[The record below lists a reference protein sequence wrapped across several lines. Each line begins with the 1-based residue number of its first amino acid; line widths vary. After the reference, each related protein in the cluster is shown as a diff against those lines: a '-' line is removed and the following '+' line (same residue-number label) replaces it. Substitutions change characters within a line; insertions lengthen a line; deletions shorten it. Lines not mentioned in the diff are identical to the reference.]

1 MERHCKCLSHSTF
14 FRRMDRAPTGALM
27 KGVFEKIGFFDL
39 SVKIKLI
46 IGFGLILA
54 LLALLIANGHFKKA
68 IVSEHLFKAEEYDRV
83 AQSVQSAI
91 IAEKEFSLGRDKEKQ
106 EEFFRHISEA
116 TSVIEVLIEKYG
128 RDNEFYSTRELHDLV
143 SGYKRSFRAYIES
156 VGNSETL
163 SSSSILPS
171 EDAEN
176 GIVQGI
182 KQADIYLN
190 TMSEASRRSIALS
203 REISNHEKNQ
213 GNEMR
218 DRMEFEAMVG
228 SVGAL
233 GFSILAAWGIN
244 YSIVPPLRA
253 AQAFAERVAAG
264 DLTDTISYSSRDEI
278 GQLINSL
285 SNMTVGLR
293 NIVRNLQSYSGQVAS
308 ASEQLTVVTEQTQS
322 GVNSQKLE
330 IDQMATALQE
340 MAATINE
347 VAHTAETAS
356 GASQDANKA
365 SNQGYHSVTRNRD
378 AISQLASEVGESS
391 VQIEAVNEESESVS
405 GVVEVIKSIADQTNL
420 LALNAAIEAARAG
433 EHGRGFSVV
442 ADEVRSLS
450 KRTQESTEVIEKIIV
465 ALQDKAR
472 LAVSSMQNNAISAT
486 SSVAQSEDASK
497 ALRHISEAVERLSD
511 MNLQIASAATE
522 QSAASE
528 EISRSVARI
537 SHIAEETAT
546 GAKETLSASL
556 SLASLSQELRQVT
569 DRFQI

>member
-1 MERHCKCLSHSTF
+1 MPQSSNIVQRINRS
-14 FRRMDRAPTGALM
+14 RAGALV

-54 LLALLIANGHFKKA
+54 LMALLIANGHVKKA
-68 IVSEHLFKAEEYDRV
+68 IVSEHLLKAEEYDRV

-106 EEFFRHISEA
+106 EEFFRHLSEA
-116 TSVIEVLIEKYG
+116 TSVIEVLIDKYG
-128 RDNEFYSTRELHDLV
+128 RDNEFYSTGELHDLV
-143 SGYKRSFRAYIES
+143 SDYKRSFQAYVES
-156 VGNSETL
+156 IGNRETL

-171 EDAEN
+171 EDLEI
-176 GIVQGI
+176 GRVQGD
-182 KQADIYLN
+182 KQAEIYLN
-190 TMSEASRRSIALS
+190 TMSKASRRSIALS
-203 REISNHEKNQ
+203 REISNHEKSQ
-213 GNEMR
+213 GNDMR
-218 DRMEFEAMVG
+218 DRMEFEAIVG

-244 YSIVPPLRA
+244 YSIVPPIRA

-264 DLTDTISYSSRDEI
+264 DLTESISYSSKDEI

-293 NIVRNLQSYSGQVAS
+293 NIIQSLQSYSDQVAS
-308 ASEQLTVVTEQTQS
+308 SSEQLTVITEQTQS

-340 MAATINE
+340 MASTINE
-347 VAHTAETAS
+347 VAQAAETAS

-365 SNQGYHSVTRNRD
+365 SHQGYHLVARNRD
-378 AISQLASEVGESS
+378 VISQLASEVGESS

-405 GVVEVIKSIADQTNL
+405 RVVEVIKSIADQTNL

-442 ADEVRSLS
+442 ADEVRGLS

-472 LAVSSMQNNAISAT
+472 LAVESMQSNAVSAT
-486 SSVAQSEDASK
+486 SSVAQSEDASN
-497 ALRHISEAVERLSD
+497 ALRQISEAVDRLSD

-546 GAKETLSASL
+546 GARETLSASL

-569 DRFQI
+569 DRFQV